1 MAQWTDPR
9 ELHGMGQYA
18 ADAYFMFCRGQWQQ
32 LQPEDKD
39 LKRYHVFLAETGEC
53 EGKEE
58 V

>member
-1 MAQWTDPR
+1 
-9 ELHGMGQYA
+9 MGQYA